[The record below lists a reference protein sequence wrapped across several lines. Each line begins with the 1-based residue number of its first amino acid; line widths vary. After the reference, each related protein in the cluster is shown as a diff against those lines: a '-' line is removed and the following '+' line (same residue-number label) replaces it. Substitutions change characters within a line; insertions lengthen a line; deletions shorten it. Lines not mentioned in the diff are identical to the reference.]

1 MTTEIVEFNI
11 SKDAFSL
18 SWMPILTT
26 SQCNIVNI
34 GMQDS
39 QSYGPK
45 QSCWQGKKVKMRVQD
60 SQCWSVLASDL
71 QSQAEGFKTAKQ
83 ARF

>member
-1 MTTEIVEFNI
+1 
-11 SKDAFSL
+11 
-18 SWMPILTT
+18 
-26 SQCNIVNI
+26 
-34 GMQDS
+34 MQDS

-45 QSCWQGKKVKMRVQD
+45 QTCWQGKKVKMRVQD

-71 QSQAEGFKTAKQ
+71 QGQAVGFKTAKQ

>member
-1 MTTEIVEFNI
+1 MTTEKVEFNI
-11 SKDAFSL
+11 SKEPFSL

-26 SQCNIVNI
+26 SQCKIVNL

-45 QSCWQGKKVKMRVQD
+45 QTCWQGKKVKMRVQD
-60 SQCWSVLASDL
+60 SQCWSVLTSGL
-71 QSQAEGFKTAKQ
+71 QGQAVGFKTAKQ